1 MYFDSSSSLICEKCR
16 VHTLL
21 IKVPQYSTLAPYKSH
36 TELPYKHSKLAKI
49 AKIRAVVCEVET
61 DVDARASRIILSV
74 FFSLPFYIVSTTDS
88 AIQIVP
94 REVYVS
100 HYPYK
105 HSKLAEIAK
114 IRAVVYEDET
124 DVDARASRIILSV
137 FFSLPFYIVSTT
149 DSAIQIVP
157 REVYVS
163 HYPYKHSKLAEIAKI
178 RAVVC
183 EDKITVKGMRG
194 IAFEVWCFHFHCIV
208 STSDCAIP
216 RKV

>member
-21 IKVPQYSTLAPYKSH
+21 IKVPQYFTLAPYKSH

-49 AKIRAVVCEVET
+49 AKIRAVVCEDQT
-61 DVDARASRIILSV
+61 DVDARASRILLSV
-74 FFSLPFYIVSTTDS
+74 FFSLPFYIVSTSDC

-100 HYPYK
+100 HYPY
-105 HSKLAEIAK
+105 E
-114 IRAVVYEDET
+114 
-124 DVDARASRIILSV
+124 
-137 FFSLPFYIVSTT
+137 
-149 DSAIQIVP
+149 
-157 REVYVS
+157 
-163 HYPYKHSKLAEIAKI
+163 HSKLAEIAKI

-194 IAFEVWCFHFHCIV
+194 IAFEVWCFNFHCIV